1 MEEEEAGTQTAIRQS
16 LREFARVPLHEGAL
30 NLLAAMDINGRT
42 LETTNGSLQH
52 FLQFFPP
59 NKALTQRET
68 DLLNANIYQIFFLC
82 QWTGEEISE
91 AAAAGA
97 GENIKFDHRDS
108 FIQSLLFVTAS
119 LRFGA
124 LDASLLGE
132 ITRAI
137 NKIFAHPVIVFF
149 REGRNMAL
157 GTMNRRAHQRDH
169 DKAVLEE
176 PHVNR
181 NIRLDNPEY
190 AHLKILHDLVPQQ
203 LEKLIENDE
212 ELEISRDEL
221 SFDHLAKGIVKT
233 LDDDE
238 EKIARRVSD
247 TIDFS
252 NYLRDA
258 ARFPL
263 LSREE
268 EVELGKQVE
277 NGCEDS
283 KNKFINSNLRL
294 VIWWAK
300 KYSSYNNHLL
310 LPDLVQE
317 GNLGLI
323 RGVEKWDWQRGF
335 KFSTYGSWWI
345 RQSITRA
352 ISNKERMIR
361 VPVYMLELI
370 NKIKRA
376 QRVFYNETGRGPT
389 LEEIAQKTELSL
401 EQVKKAWEVI
411 PDALLGDNII
421 MDARNNE
428 TAKNPEEQAIQSNL
442 QAIVSK
448 VLSTTLPPRME
459 RVLRMRFGIG
469 TDQNHTLEEV
479 GQEFSVTR
487 ERIRQIEVK
496 ALKKLRH
503 PSRARKLKSFINRG
517 PKIR

>member
-1 MEEEEAGTQTAIRQS
+1 
-16 LREFARVPLHEGAL
+16 
-30 NLLAAMDINGRT
+30 
-42 LETTNGSLQH
+42 
-52 FLQFFPP
+52 
-59 NKALTQRET
+59 
-68 DLLNANIYQIFFLC
+68 
-82 QWTGEEISE
+82 
-91 AAAAGA
+91 
-97 GENIKFDHRDS
+97 
-108 FIQSLLFVTAS
+108 
-119 LRFGA
+119 
-124 LDASLLGE
+124 
-132 ITRAI
+132 
-137 NKIFAHPVIVFF
+137 
-149 REGRNMAL
+149 MAL
-157 GTMNRRAHQRDH
+157 GTMNRRAHQRAH
-169 DKAVLEE
+169 DKVVLEE

-190 AHLKILHDLVPQQ
+190 AHLKILYDLVPQQ

-212 ELEISRDEL
+212 ELEISSDEL
-221 SFDHLAKGIVKT
+221 SFDHLAKGILKT
-233 LDDDE
+233 LGDDE

-247 TIDFS
+247 TIDFG

-258 ARFPL
+258 AHFPL

-277 NGCEDS
+277 KGCEDS

-300 KYSSYNNHLL
+300 KYSYTAHLL

-323 RGVEKWDWQRGF
+323 KGVERWNWQRGF

-352 ISNKERMIR
+352 IRDQERMIR
-361 VPVYMLELI
+361 VPVHMMELI
-370 NKIKRA
+370 NKVKRA
-376 QRVFYNETGRGPT
+376 QRVFYNETGREPT
-389 LEEIAQKTELSL
+389 LEEIAQKTERSL
-401 EQVKKAWEVI
+401 KQVKKALEVI

-448 VLSTTLPPRME
+448 VLLTLSPRME
-459 RVLRMRFGIG
+459 QIMRMRFGIG
-469 TDQNHTLEEV
+469 TEQNHTLEEV
-479 GQEFSVTR
+479 GQKFSVTR
-487 ERIRQIEVK
+487 ERIRQIEAK

-503 PSRARKLKSFINRG
+503 PSRAHKLKNFINRG